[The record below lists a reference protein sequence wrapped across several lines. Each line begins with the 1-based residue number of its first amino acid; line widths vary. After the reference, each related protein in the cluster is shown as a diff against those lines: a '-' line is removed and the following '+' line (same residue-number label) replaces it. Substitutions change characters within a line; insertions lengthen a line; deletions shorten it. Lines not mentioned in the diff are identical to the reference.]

1 MSFFRLDNV
10 EKTDIETAAAAD
22 SSYAAL
28 NSNYA
33 AFKDGATYS
42 YTDGNKVAEFK
53 DQADGE
59 GSDITTVTVDRTLT
73 HGTKEN
79 PYVIDSYA
87 KWMTFARE
95 NGYSHNGDESYQYG
109 YGKVWVLATDIVF
122 NTSSQPFLPVWG
134 FGGEF
139 YGLGHTL
146 SNITYN
152 TANINSDWATS
163 FNFGIGVFCNT
174 YTGGIGLPNPVV
186 IADLNV
192 DNYKF
197 TNCGQ
202 IAAAVVGR
210 SYVKAQWV
218 LNCHASGTLERASAI
233 NNTAIWGGIIA
244 GSWNHEYAPNTA
256 YYYKKDIAVYRCSA
270 KTKMVLSESTSMQNT
285 ALYTG
290 GILGCSWLGGDAYV
304 WDCFADTELVASGFA
319 WHYIGGVLGVLPS
332 NNLNGLGGYYEI
344 KDCVSNFTYN
354 FAGWGTTTGSNV
366 LAIPMGSV
374 FSFQSGGDPDGETRR
389 EHGTYG
395 DWIGNVYLP
404 SRVNVNVSN
413 TYSVNSLNY
422 TDVAG
427 NSYLGSGTKKSNWF
441 PVWSG
446 RSDQKT
452 WYDSYATVNSAN
464 NYYASSNKFT
474 TATAMNLSD
483 VSAFSVA
490 TGTTYISSESSLFSS
505 AKSADALKSKIW
517 ENKANIGAT
526 YSIANSPLKNSK
538 ISPTYKV
545 EYFNLKADGNNFI
558 DEPLTGAQKTTYTYG
573 SMTSLSL
580 SAVADTAGRKFLGWT
595 TDKTGK
601 SEPIRSVD
609 MQGMNGNLKFYALW
623 DVTDTTAE
631 LSTLNDVTEAERGDA
646 IYLRA
651 TVNTPS
657 ITDPVITYTFLKD
670 GEKVATATG
679 KENNEYVIDKVEQNG
694 LYSLDYT
701 VYDREYPLMRHTG
714 GGANSIKLEI
724 TQKSTTLKR
733 FTPSEATPAYAGAP
747 LSTVEFTLV
756 MEDNGKEVAGTAT
769 WQYPT
774 VQMKEGVNRATIVFK
789 PGDSATYKDVTVEV
803 EIEAKPLTLTFH
815 IPDIDDFVVNID
827 YDQDY
832 SAEQVV
838 AMFEEAYA
846 KKIAEDPSFEASI
859 ANRTPKLDGV
869 EINKYDK
876 VFAGATT
883 PQTIEI
889 SFTDPKAY
897 DVLLDYGYDN
907 KKEVLKSYWNKLIPA
922 PATADR
928 GGNWVLTGWF
938 VTVDG
943 TVSDT
948 KWDFSTDRVTAN
960 VTLTAIW
967 VEDVL
972 SLDGITVTVQ
982 KDKFT
987 ALTTID
993 KLGLTVTATFHS
1005 SLAPDEPVVKT
1016 IPLKSGDGDGYEVF
1030 VEGMNASELHVGDT
1044 SIEVCYGDFSE
1055 TVEITV
1061 DPIRLNNRL
1070 INFPPCT
1077 KDYIKDTPQTI
1088 DPLTI
1093 NSLPAGIKEH
1103 VFNIVIEYFRDRD
1116 CLQPIDEVI
1125 EEGTYYVRA
1134 TFNMVDDDHELLPI
1148 TTRFIISPPRQT
1160 VTVSWDLPSVNYV
1173 YSGEKQFPTAVLTA
1187 ERDGVLSAG
1196 QYEYLILNSSN
1207 AMSDGIDADT
1217 YTIKIVF
1224 AESVESVYKFA
1235 QSAVTST
1242 RYTISKMKVQK
1253 PVSSVKFEYSG
1264 EEKYFLL
1271 DGFEESYMSYTSD
1284 SKLSGTDAGTYT
1296 VRVQLDKNHEWTE
1309 GGTIATYSWTIDRA
1323 VISRPTFNDASVE
1336 YNSLEQSI
1344 VGELFGFDESK
1355 MVITGEKGKNAG
1367 SYTARVTPSANYT
1380 WDNADT
1386 PVSVSWTI
1394 TKRTLYI
1401 EWESED
1407 TYEKDGT
1414 KRFSP
1419 KIVGFDGL
1427 APEDKFNPETDA
1439 ASVKYSGDVN
1449 KSAIG
1454 SYVVK
1459 FASLTTS
1466 WAGNYEVAE
1475 DAGKG
1480 YRIIAQGADPDDP
1493 NNPVVP
1499 DPSNPNGGGNMGN
1512 NGGNMGNTPSEGFI
1526 SALIPIILSGISL
1539 VLIIVFA
1546 VMTLNYNS
1554 AAKAAT
1560 DKAKRLAKISY
1571 SFAPAGLLAVTFGL
1585 SVSNW
1590 WIIAG
1595 VLMGLALVMAIVAFT
1610 FKGKKRK
1617 ALLMLEE
1624 EQERVAEE
1632 KELAKEE
1639 KAREEQARRDNELRM
1654 MFASM
1659 QQNYQQPQMNYGD
1672 MQNMIA
1678 STVSALL
1685 PGLQQQMALPPAS
1698 PDGVYAQPAISAAAQ
1713 IEIDGL
1719 HAQIAQQNAQ
1729 MAQQREMMEQ
1739 ILQNQQAQQAAI
1751 NEALYEEPEPEDDIS
1766 WLGENDEVIS
1776 LEESY
1781 GALSDEGKRAYYE
1794 IGSYIMN
1801 KPRTSQNDGRY
1812 AVLFKYRGRTVFK
1825 LAIKDDAPVLYY
1837 PTGSRR
1843 SEVRV
1848 CDAASLE
1855 VAKSMIDRTV
1865 MNVDQM

>member
-53 DQADGE
+53 DQTDDEA
-59 GSDITTVTVDRTLT
+59 SDITTVTIDRTVT

-79 PYVIDSYA
+79 PYVIDSYNR
-87 KWMTFARE
+87 WMTFARE
-95 NGYSHNGDESYQYG
+95 NGYSHATDTSYLYG

-122 NTSSQPFLPVWG
+122 NTSDKPFLPLWG

-152 TANINSDWATS
+152 IASIGSNWDSET
-163 FNFGIGVFCNT
+163 GGVGVFCNT
-174 YTGGIGLPNPVV
+174 YTGGTALPNPVV
-186 IADLNV
+186 ITDLNV

-197 TNCGQ
+197 TNCGVSAGA
-202 IAAAVVGR
+202 IIGR
-210 SYVKAQWV
+210 YYAKENWV
-218 LNCHASGTLERASAI
+218 LNCHAKGTLERASGYNHFAV
-233 NNTAIWGGIIA
+233 WGGLV
-244 GSWNHEYAPNTA
+244 GLELNSDHAPNEPGWFL
-256 YYYKKDIAVYRCSA
+256 KNIAVYRSSA
-270 KTKMVLSESTSMQNT
+270 ETKMNIMESTSCTN
-285 ALYTG
+285 LPIYVG
-290 GILGCSWLGGDAYV
+290 GVLGSPWLGGNAFI
-304 WDCFADTELVASGFA
+304 WDCYVDTTLVASGFTNLF
-319 WHYIGGVLGVLPS
+319 IGGIVGTLPS
-332 NNLNGLGGYYEI
+332 NNLNNLGGTYEI
-344 KDCVSNFTYN
+344 KDCVCNMTYN
-354 FAGWGTTTGSNV
+354 FAGWGRTTTKNI
-366 LAIPMGSV
+366 LPIGSV
-374 FSFQSGGDPDGETRR
+374 FSFQEAGDPDGSNR
-389 EHGTYG
+389 
-395 DWIGNVYLP
+395 VYIP
-404 SRVNVNVSN
+404 SRVNVTVSN
-413 TYSVNSLNY
+413 TYSVNALNFREG
-422 TDVAG
+422 DL
-427 NSYLGSGTKKSNWF
+427 NSYLGTGAKQSTWS
-441 PVWSG
+441 PVWTG
-446 RSDQKT
+446 VSDQKT
-452 WYDSYATVNSAN
+452 WFDSYTTITSAN
-464 NYYASSNKFT
+464 NYYAGSNKFT
-474 TATAMNLSD
+474 TAQAASLSAFN
-483 VSAFSVA
+483 VFSVA
-490 TGTTYISSESSLFSS
+490 TGTEFISSESSLFAR

-631 LSTLNDVTEAERGDA
+631 LSTLNDVTEAERGEA

-724 TQKSTTLKR
+724 TQKSVTLKR
-733 FTPSEATPAYAGAP
+733 FTPSEATPAYVGAP
-747 LSTVEFTLV
+747 LNTVEFALV

-774 VQMKEGVNRATIVFK
+774 VPMKEGVNKATIVFK
-789 PGDSATYKDVTVEV
+789 PNDNATYKDVTVEV

-876 VFAGATT
+876 VLLGATT

-889 SFTDPKAY
+889 SFSDPKAY

-972 SLDGITVTVQ
+972 TLDGITVTVQ

-1005 SLAPDEPVVKT
+1005 SLAPDEPIVKT

-1173 YSGEKQFPTAVLTA
+1173 YNGEKQFPTAVLTA

-1309 GGTIATYSWTIDRA
+1309 GGTVATYIWTIDRA

-1499 DPSNPNGGGNMGN
+1499 DPSNPNGGDNAGN
-1512 NGGNMGNTPSEGFI
+1512 NGSGNTI
-1526 SALIPIILSGISL
+1526 SSLIQIILSGVSL
-1539 VLIIVFA
+1539 LLIAVFT
-1546 VMTLNYNS
+1546 VMTLNYHS
-1554 AAKAAT
+1554 AAKNAI
-1560 DKAKRLAKISY
+1560 AKTKQLAQVSY
-1571 SFAPAGLLAVTFGL
+1571 SFAPLGLLAPALGI
-1585 SVSNW
+1585 SDSNW

-1595 VLMGLALVMAIVAFT
+1595 VLMGLALVMGIVAFA
-1610 FKGKKRK
+1610 FRGKKIK
-1617 ALLMLEE
+1617 AMQMLEE
-1624 EQERVAEE
+1624 EQKCVAEE
-1632 KELAKEE
+1632 KEYARREE
-1639 KAREEQARRDNELRM
+1639 DKREAREEQARRDNEMRM

-1659 QQNYQQPQMNYGD
+1659 QQNYQQPQFNYEALQGSI
-1672 MQNMIA
+1672 QGMIS
-1678 STVSALL
+1678 STVQALL
-1685 PGLQQQMALPPAS
+1685 PAIQQVQALPPAQS
-1698 PDGVYAQPAISAAAQ
+1698 DPGVYAMPNPEADALREQLAAQ
-1713 IEIDGL
+1713 E
-1719 HAQIAQQNAQ
+1719 QR
-1729 MAQQREMMEQ
+1729 MAQQQELLNK
-1739 ILQNQQAQQAAI
+1739 ILENQQ
-1751 NEALYEEPEPEDDIS
+1751 NYVMPLYEEEPEDDIS
-1766 WLGENDEVIS
+1766 WLGENDEVVS

-1825 LAIKDDAPVLYY
+1825 LAIKEDAPVLYY

-1848 CDAASLE
+1848 YDAASLE

-1865 MNVDQM
+1865 ISVDSRM